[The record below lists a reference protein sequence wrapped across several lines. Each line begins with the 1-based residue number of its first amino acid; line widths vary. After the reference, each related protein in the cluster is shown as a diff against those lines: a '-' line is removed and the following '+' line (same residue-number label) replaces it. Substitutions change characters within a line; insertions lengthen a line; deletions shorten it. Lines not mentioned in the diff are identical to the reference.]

1 MMKKEISRKKTEKE
15 ETAETWRKPLSVPP
29 RANAMRSFYRGEEEK
44 AEDAATNAPEILQSA
59 NVKEQAIL
67 KKVKSDSAT
76 VDKINTAHSM
86 LHKNSEREKKPQLNK
101 QLNRA
106 EKGAESEEV
115 DFKEEIILE
124 STVVKS
130 DNSLTAEELS
140 LLLGIELEDLFDVN
154 ELLRG
159 KSFELYRALW
169 EATEGRGRRC
179 KLTQPELM
187 RRTAIKNRRTFYK
200 HEEWLLKL
208 RLLEKR
214 HLPGDHKGVVYRV
227 FALSEVL
234 PLDKSLIEQF
244 EREIKNF

>member
-1 MMKKEISRKKTEKE
+1 MKKEISRKNTAQKE
-15 ETAETWRKPLSVPP
+15 GTAETWRKPLSVPP
-29 RANAMRSFYRGEEEK
+29 RTNAMRSFYRGEDEK
-44 AEDAATNAPEILQSA
+44 AENAAKPVVETLESA
-59 NVKEQAIL
+59 
-67 KKVKSDSAT
+67 KSKDETMLSETKANS
-76 VDKINTAHSM
+76 VIANNNQTAHPTP
-86 LHKNSEREKKPQLNK
+86 LKNSAREKTPQLK
-101 QLNRA
+101 TDSNRVA
-106 EKGAESEEV
+106 KVGETEES
-115 DFKEEIILE
+115 DFGEEIILE
-124 STVVKS
+124 PNAVKS
-130 DNSLTAEELS
+130 ENSLSAEELS

-169 EATEGRGRRC
+169 EAAEGRGGRC

-234 PLDKSLIEQF
+234 PLDESLLEQF
-244 EREIKNF
+244 EREIKNT